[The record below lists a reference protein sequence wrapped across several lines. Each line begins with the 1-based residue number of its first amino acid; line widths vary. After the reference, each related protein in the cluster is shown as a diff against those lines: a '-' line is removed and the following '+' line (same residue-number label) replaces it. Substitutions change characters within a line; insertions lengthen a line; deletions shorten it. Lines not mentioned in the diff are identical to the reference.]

1 MQKLG
6 AHTRL
11 GIIIIQLYVCTLE
24 NDCINKLIFFCISLL
39 SAKWKNTL
47 LHPSPQHTDLRQFT
61 LVFLVK
67 RQVLTM
73 IEQLLPHQHCYWMQ
87 FDCWH
92 RLCAFRGQSS
102 QRRGVGWGD
111 HWKMDQRMLDRHS
124 SQPLGLFECCRN
136 TNVHVCVHMCVCLK
150 FNVFREELQENF
162 AKVKIFLACAL
173 LE

>member
-1 MQKLG
+1 MKK
-6 AHTRL
+6 
-11 GIIIIQLYVCTLE
+11 YF
-24 NDCINKLIFFCISLL
+24 IF
-39 SAKWKNTL
+39 

-73 IEQLLPHQHCYWMQ
+73 IEQLLPHQHCYWTQ

-111 HWKMDQRMLDRHS
+111 HWMDQRMLDRHS
-124 SQPLGLFECCRN
+124 SQPLVLFEYCRN
-136 TNVHVCVHMCVCLK
+136 INVHVCVHMCVCLK

-162 AKVKIFLACAL
+162 AKVKIVTTFFSLHSIRINMVHPKWYEGLATMYYL
-173 LE
+173 PWYTMS